1 MIDVRAVNKAQFDTA
16 KWWWSGVVGVKLF
29 AFSLGAWAV
38 FLGDPPRY
46 LPQIVLGMA
55 LVAELMQLRSD
66 ALKGKAERLLR
77 KLDICRS
84 FGNELTP
91 ADLREVIYDVP
102 KRVRQRFQQETVEE
116 SYFASTA
123 DAGPRRA
130 VENLVESA
138 WYTGKLATMMAR
150 LYTGLIVV
158 LASTA
163 IAALIV
169 SARELTDVLQREY
182 VTRVVTSWLL
192 LIVSLSMLR
201 AVWSYSRMAARCD
214 RTMTAC
220 EHLGPEATERDA
232 LSQWHEYQVSRA
244 SCPLIP
250 KWLWDLMS
258 ESLDD
263 AWHIAMD
270 DTGREADSG
279 S

>member
-1 MIDVRAVNKAQFDTA
+1 MKLLVFGL
-16 KWWWSGVVGVKLF
+16 GV
-29 AFSLGAWAV
+29 WAV
-38 FLGDPPRY
+38 FLGEPPRY
-46 LPQIVLGMA
+46 LPQLVLGIA
-55 LVAELMQLRSD
+55 LAAEFMQLRSD
-66 ALKGKAERLLR
+66 ILKGKAERLLR

-84 FGNELTP
+84 FGNELSP
-91 ADLREVIYDVP
+91 ADLRELIYDVP
-102 KRVRQRFQQETVEE
+102 KPVRQRFQHETVEE

-123 DAGPRRA
+123 DVGPRRA

-138 WYTGKLATMMAR
+138 WYTGKLATLMAR

-163 IAALIV
+163 IVALVV
-169 SARELTDVLQREY
+169 SSREFSDVLRREY

-201 AVWSYSRMAARCD
+201 AAWGYSRMAQHSD

-220 EHLGPEATERDA
+220 EHLGSVVTERDA
-232 LSQWHEYQVSRA
+232 LSQWHEYQVARA

-250 KWLWDLMS
+250 KWLWDLKG

-263 AWHIAMD
+263 AWRTAMD
-270 DTGREADSG
+270 ESGREAGSG